1 MLASIRDWLAVCVC
15 LETCDLTMYNF
26 QREKP
31 TAFRRVYHPG
41 VVGITSCPNEAC
53 TPRGPHAQAYLA
65 KSVATC
71 TCGLGVPANFCPKDF
86 NFVQCGDP
94 MIKLKW

>member
-41 VVGITSCPNEAC
+41 VNTALHHVRMKHAPLVAPMHKRTLRKAC
-53 TPRGPHAQAYLA
+53 HLYLWTRCA
-65 KSVATC
+65 SQ
-71 TCGLGVPANFCPKDF
+71 LLP
-86 NFVQCGDP
+86 
-94 MIKLKW
+94 

>member
-65 KSVATC
+65 KSVPP
-71 TCGLGVPANFCPKDF
+71 VPVDSVCQPTFA
-86 NFVQCGDP
+86 
-94 MIKLKW
+94 LKISISYNVGIPW